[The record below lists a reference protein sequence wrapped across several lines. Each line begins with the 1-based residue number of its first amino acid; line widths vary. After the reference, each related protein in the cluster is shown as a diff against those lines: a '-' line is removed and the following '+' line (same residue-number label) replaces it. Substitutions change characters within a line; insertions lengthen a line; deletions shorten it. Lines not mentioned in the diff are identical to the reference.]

1 MQKSAKYAL
10 IAVLA
15 IIVVGGA
22 GFYWFF
28 LRDDAPKRASLL
40 TTSTPQETDGTG
52 LEPTSAAGRW
62 KIEQTTGVFVGYRVE
77 ELFGGS
83 TIKVTAV
90 GRTPAV
96 TGAMTVAGTN
106 ITGTE
111 ITAADIIADVTKLTS
126 DKGARD
132 QQIKSRGL
140 ETDTFGT
147 AEFKLTQPITLPGT
161 PVKGVEVDVT
171 ATGELT
177 LHGQTKTVEIP
188 LQAKW
193 NGRTI
198 TMAGNAKLAFTDY
211 GITAPTNAIVS
222 VDENGEFELQLT
234 FVPS

>member
-10 IAVLA
+10 VAVLA
-15 IIVVGGA
+15 VIVVGGA

-28 LRDDAPKRASLL
+28 LRDDAPKRASLQ
-40 TTSTPQETDGTG
+40 TSSPVAANGTAV
-52 LEPTSAAGRW
+52 EPTSADGTW
-62 KIEQTTGVFVGYRVE
+62 KVEQASGVFVGYRVE

-96 TGAMTVAGTN
+96 TGTMTVAGT
-106 ITGTE
+106 E
-111 ITAADIIADVTKLTS
+111 ITASDITADVTKLTS
-126 DKGARD
+126 DQGARD

-147 AEFKLTQPITLPGT
+147 AEFKLIQPITLPGV
-161 PVKGVEVDVT
+161 PQKGREVDVT

-177 LHGQTKTVEIP
+177 LHGQTKRVEIP

-193 NGRTI
+193 NGSTI
-198 TMAGNAKLAFTDY
+198 TLAGNAKVAFSDY
-211 GITAPTNAIVS
+211 GIAAPTNAIVS
-222 VDENGEFELQLT
+222 VDDNGEFELQLT

>member
-62 KIEQTTGVFVGYRVE
+62 KIEQTAGVFVGYRVE

-96 TGAMTVAGTN
+96 TGTMTVA
-106 ITGTE
+106 GTE

-126 DKGARD
+126 DKSARD

-140 ETDTFGT
+140 ETDAFGT
-147 AEFKLTQPITLPGT
+147 AEFKLTQPIALPGT

-198 TMAGNAKLAFTDY
+198 AMAGNAKVAFADY
-211 GITAPTNAIVS
+211 GITAPTNSIVS

>member
-10 IAVLA
+10 VAVLA
-15 IIVVGGA
+15 VIVVGGA

-28 LRDDAPKRASLL
+28 LRDDAPKKASLQ
-40 TTSTPQETDGTG
+40 TSSPVATNGTAVV
-52 LEPTSAAGRW
+52 PTSADGTW
-62 KIEQTTGVFVGYRVE
+62 KVEQGDKVFVGYRVE

-83 TIKVTAV
+83 AIKVTAV
-90 GRTPAV
+90 GRTLAV
-96 TGAMTVAGTN
+96 TGTMTVAGT
-106 ITGTE
+106 E
-111 ITAADIIADVTKLTS
+111 ITATDITADVTKLTS
-126 DKGARD
+126 DQDARD

-147 AEFKLTQPITLPGT
+147 AEFKLTQPITLPGV
-161 PVKGVEVDVT
+161 PQKGQEVDVT

-177 LHGQTKTVEIP
+177 LHGQTQTVEIP

-193 NGRTI
+193 NGSTI
-198 TMAGNAKLAFTDY
+198 TLAGNAKVAFSDY

-222 VDENGEFELQLT
+222 VDDNGEFELQLT